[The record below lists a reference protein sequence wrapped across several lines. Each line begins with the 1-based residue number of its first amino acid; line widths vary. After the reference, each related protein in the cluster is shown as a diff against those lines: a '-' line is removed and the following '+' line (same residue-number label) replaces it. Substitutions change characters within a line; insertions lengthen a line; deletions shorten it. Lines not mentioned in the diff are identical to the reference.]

1 MRERRSRIS
10 HSPSKTGVNA
20 LVCSIRATGRR
31 PSTKRA
37 PTIRAF
43 TPVFDALW
51 GAPPKGVFDF
61 IQENRICSGKNGGI
75 YAPSWERGGRPF
87 PPTTGARAGAPYGL
101 RAADVFC
108 GFEGEAGGRRKI
120 SMRVA

>member
-51 GAPPKGVFDF
+51 GAPTRAIFDF
-61 IQENRICSGKNGGI
+61 IQENRIRSGKNGGI
-75 YAPSWERGGRPF
+75 YAPSWQRGGPPRPPL
-87 PPTTGARAGAPYGL
+87 PPSTGARAGAPYGL

-108 GFEGEAGGRRKI
+108 GFEGEAGG
-120 SMRVA
+120 